1 MKRTFIL
8 IGIMLICLSANS
20 QTALYKKYADRQW
33 IRAYCVE
40 RYPLAVG
47 DSVTVTLFEVE
58 DTTTYQSLY
67 NELKSM
73 PYTPGFGKFMQ
84 LNVNQDGKE
93 ADSER
98 KYLNVF
104 NIDALPGD
112 EGCYTIY
119 SPSDRMVI
127 LAFHCRNRD
136 EQIKVTLHMMAT
148 EF

>member
-1 MKRTFIL
+1 MKRTIIL
-8 IGIMLICLSANS
+8 IGIMLIGISANS
-20 QTALYKKYADRQW
+20 QTALYKKYANSQGF
-33 IRAYCVE
+33 RAYCVE

-47 DSVTVTLFEVE
+47 DSVTVTFFEVE
-58 DTTTYQSLY
+58 DTLTYQSLY

-84 LNVNQDGKE
+84 LNVNQDGNE

-98 KYLNVF
+98 KYLNIF
-104 NIDALPGD
+104 NIDALPDDKGY
-112 EGCYTIY
+112 YTIY

-127 LAFHCRNRD
+127 LAFLCRDTD
-136 EQIKVTLHMMAT
+136 EQIKVTMHMLAT